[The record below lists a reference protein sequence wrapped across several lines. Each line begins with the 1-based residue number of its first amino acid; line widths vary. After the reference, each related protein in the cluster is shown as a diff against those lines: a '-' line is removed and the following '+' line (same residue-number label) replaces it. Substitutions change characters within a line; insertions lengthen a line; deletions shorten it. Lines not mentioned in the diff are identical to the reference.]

1 MEITIATPG
10 LLFPAISLLMLAY
23 TNRFLAIS
31 NLIRN
36 LYARYRENNEVTTL
50 RQIRSLK
57 RRVEL
62 IKNMQFLGV
71 FSLFLCVLCIFLLFF
86 GEIFIGKIIF
96 GVSLFFFMCSLAL
109 SLSEIQLSIDALN
122 ILLSEM
128 KEFAQ
133 DDTHFKFTFSQI
145 KDIFS
150 DKKELPDTDNPL

>member
-1 MEITIATPG
+1 MEITITTPG

-36 LYARYRENNEVTTL
+36 LYARYKENNEVTTL
-50 RQIRSLK
+50 RQIKSLK

-71 FSLFLCVLCIFLLFF
+71 FSLFLCVLCIILLFL
-86 GEIFIGKIIF
+86 GEKTFGKIIF
-96 GVSLFFFMCSLAL
+96 GTSLFFFMASLAL
-109 SLSEIQLSIDALN
+109 SMSEIQLSIDALN

-128 KEFAQ
+128 KEFAEEEPQ
-133 DDTHFKFTFSQI
+133 FFKFHAI

-150 DKKELPDTDNPL
+150 EKKELPDDDNSM